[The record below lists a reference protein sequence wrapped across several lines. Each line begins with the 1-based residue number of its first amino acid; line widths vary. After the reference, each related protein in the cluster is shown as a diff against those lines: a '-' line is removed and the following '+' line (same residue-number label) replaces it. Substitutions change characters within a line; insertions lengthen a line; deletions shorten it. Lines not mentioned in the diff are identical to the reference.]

1 LPSYIYPA
9 LHGAYGFVYPSENLD
24 TNSNGCLLQVSTNNG
39 AKRLYQLKAYRLTDN
54 QMNRFQVNI
63 PRSENP
69 RRAEVV
75 CDGQSLDSK
84 DLSPAKDPASLTY
97 TVNGMPL
104 PK

>member
-1 LPSYIYPA
+1 
-9 LHGAYGFVYPSENLD
+9 
-24 TNSNGCLLQVSTNNG
+24 
-39 AKRLYQLKAYRLTDN
+39 
-54 QMNRFQVNI
+54 MNRFQVNI